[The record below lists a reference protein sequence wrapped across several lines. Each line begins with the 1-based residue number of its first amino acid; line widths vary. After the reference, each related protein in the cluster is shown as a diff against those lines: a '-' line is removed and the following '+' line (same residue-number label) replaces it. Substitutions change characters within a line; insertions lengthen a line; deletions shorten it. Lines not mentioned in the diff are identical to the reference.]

1 MQETQWQPYD
11 DSQINADSPAYQDP
25 SDSNRPHASHKQA
38 PQDSAFELERPGNR
52 RLKKAPILLLVGAVG
67 VLLASTIYL
76 ALRPVSSGTQQTQ
89 HALIDP
95 EAIKRAIPDSL
106 KLSDRDFAQPE
117 PETPE
122 LGPPLQG
129 DLGGLQL
136 KPVLPLPT
144 PASPLPKPAF
154 KPPPQP
160 KQPSPEELAKLRREA
175 LARQMA
181 EKALTAGLFFD
192 VPTQPQESVNPIGAA
207 GNSHGQLS
215 PQMQQ
220 SQALIHP
227 TGHFPNPAL
236 QQQHYQQLLA
246 ASRQGQGAYGQTGAF
261 PAFGTSATSANNPQ
275 TVAQLQAPGSPYQVK
290 AGTLIPAVLLTG
302 INADLPGQIIA
313 QVREQ
318 VFDSVTGRYLLIP
331 QGTRV
336 LGQYDNNVGYGQER
350 AGVVWNRLILPDG
363 ASIQLGNMP
372 GVDSMGQSGYQD
384 QVNHHWGRL
393 ATGVML
399 SSLLAGTAGYQGQR
413 NDYAGRFYENVG
425 MEINRAGQRLT
436 RNNLN
441 IQPTIQIRPGFSINI
456 LVNRDLTLKPI
467 APNQSNPWE
476 AGLFPVQHQ

>member
-1 MQETQWQPYD
+1 MPDNQWQE
-11 DSQINADSPAYQDP
+11 ADAMEVPETPATPDT
-25 SDSNRPHASHKQA
+25 HKQA
-38 PQDSAFELERPGNR
+38 PQDSTFTLERPANR
-52 RLKKAPILLLVGAVG
+52 RLKKAPIILLLGTVG
-67 VLLASTIYL
+67 VLLVSTLYF
-76 ALRPVSSGTQQTQ
+76 ALSRDNYADIPDKQ
-89 HALIDP
+89 ALIDP
-95 EAIKRAIPDSL
+95 EAIKRAMPDAL
-106 KLSDRDFAQPE
+106 KLNDSDFASKEEAPAV
-117 PETPE
+117 PK

-136 KPVLPLPT
+136 KPVLALPT
-144 PASPLPKPAF
+144 PPAAALPKPPPAYQ
-154 KPPPQP
+154 PPPP
-160 KQPSPEELAKLRREA
+160 VKQPTPEELAKLRREA
-175 LARQMA
+175 LAREMA

-192 VPTQPQESVNPIGAA
+192 VPTQPAQVVNTLGAA
-207 GNSHGQLS
+207 GNNPGTLATR
-215 PQMQQ
+215 PQQP
-220 SQALIHP
+220 LP
-227 TGHFPNPAL
+227 KPARQHQ
-236 QQQHYQQLLA
+236 QQQHDQQLLA
-246 ASRQGQGAYGQTGAF
+246 ASRQGQGGYHQTGHYLP
-261 PAFGTSATSANNPQ
+261 PAGNVAASLANQ
-275 TVAQLQAPGSPYQVK
+275 AQLQAPGSPYQVK

-318 VFDSVTGRYLLIP
+318 VFDTVTGQYLLIP
-331 QGTRV
+331 QGSRV

-363 ASIQLGNMP
+363 SSVHLGDMP

-393 ATGVML
+393 TTGVVL

-413 NDYAGRFYENVG
+413 DDYAGRVFENVG

-467 APNQSNPWE
+467 APNQRNAWE
-476 AGLFPVQHQ
+476 AGLFPVQYQ